1 MSHLVRGLLADGA
14 VRFLTVDV
22 GEVADACAAA
32 HTLSPSSRKLV
43 GEALAATAL
52 TSAHIKGEERVT
64 LQIQSETPPFS
75 YAGEVDA
82 YGAIRAR
89 LMPSHVP
96 TGPISGFMLVMRADA
111 VHETY
116 RGVTAIRQQSIA
128 EALRDHMATSNQVDV
143 IIHVQGDFGLLFE
156 RLPDA
161 AGQASLTADAFTK
174 RYLGTTHVP
183 DDAEILDVRPLVW
196 KCRCS
201 RAKVEET
208 LKGLGPDE
216 IAAMVTEGGTSVTCQ
231 FCNTTY
237 ALDVAALQ
245 ALLVT

>member
-1 MSHLVRGLLADGA
+1 MSHLVRGLVADGA

-32 HTLSPSSRKLV
+32 HTLSPSARKLV

-52 TSAHIKGEERVT
+52 TSAHIKGEERISM
-64 LQIQSETPPFS
+64 QIQSDSPVFS

-89 LMPSHVP
+89 LMPSHVVM
-96 TGPISGFMLVMRADA
+96 GPISGFMLVMRADA

-116 RGVTAIRQQSIA
+116 RGVTAIREQSIA
-128 EALRDHMATSNQVDV
+128 EALGAHLATSDQVDV
-143 IIHVQGDFGLLFE
+143 ILHVQGDYGLLFE

-161 AGQASLTADAFTK
+161 QGQSFISAELFEQ
-174 RYLGTTHVP
+174 RFRGLTHVP
-183 DDAEILDVRPLVW
+183 EDAVILDVRPLEW

-201 RAKVEET
+201 LEKVQET
-208 LKGLGPDE
+208 LRGLGNDE
-216 IAAMVTEGGTSVTCQ
+216 IGAMIAEGGATVNCH

-237 ALDVAALQ
+237 TVDVAALQ
-245 ALLVT
+245 ALLAS